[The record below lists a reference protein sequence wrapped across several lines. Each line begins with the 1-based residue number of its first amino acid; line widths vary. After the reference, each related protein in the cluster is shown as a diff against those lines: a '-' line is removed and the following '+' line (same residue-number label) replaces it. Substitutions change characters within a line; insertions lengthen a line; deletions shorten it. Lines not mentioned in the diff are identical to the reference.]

1 MGLSGGIRSR
11 KHQTA
16 LQTCAVQNL
25 AAFAR
30 HAATGQQLDQ
40 APACCDV
47 NQIVPVVQY
56 LCDKLEDG
64 MATGNSFPVE
74 FCLESVLALLSNL
87 PDKVELN
94 SRSHCFV
101 WRTLCPAL
109 LKLVGLPLPGGHAV
123 DHRTSELRCV
133 AR

>member
-16 LQTCAVQNL
+16 LQTSAVQNL

-30 HAATGQQLDQ
+30 LAANGHQLPQ
-40 APACCDV
+40 GGGCDV
-47 NQIVPVVQY
+47 NQIVPVVQF

-64 MATGNSFPVE
+64 LATGNSFPVE
-74 FCLESVLALLSNL
+74 FALESVLALLSNL

-101 WRTLCPAL
+101 WRTLCPVL
-109 LKLVGLPLPGGHAV
+109 LKLVGLPIPGGQAI